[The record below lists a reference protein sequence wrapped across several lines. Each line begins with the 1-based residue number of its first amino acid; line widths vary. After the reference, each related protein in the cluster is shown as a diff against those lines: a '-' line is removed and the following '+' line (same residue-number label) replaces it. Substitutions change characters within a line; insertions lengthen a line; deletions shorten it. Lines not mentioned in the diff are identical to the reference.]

1 MLKPQLPVARIAPH
15 GQRVK
20 IAGTESSGN
29 RAPVSSFSSDIPAS
43 ESPQPRRPVAPLW
56 HTALV
61 LVLLLATS
69 IGGALTHH
77 WTGTLTQHIRSEHHS
92 HIPMYAVAA
101 LWEWLLLALVLWG
114 ARLSGTG
121 LRQLLGVRRAG
132 AVEMWTDF
140 AIALGFWFASL
151 IVLGAVAF
159 LLRLA
164 HLHPEDIRGV
174 VTQMAPASLTELAIW
189 IALSISAG
197 ICEELLFR
205 GYLQQQFTALTRRIW
220 LGIAISAVFFGLSH
234 GYEGAS
240 GMLLIVLYGSFFGI
254 LAYLRRSLR
263 AGIFAHA
270 WHDSVSGI
278 VLYLGAHLLHRIP
291 H

>member
-1 MLKPQLPVARIAPH
+1 MLKPQLPVARAAPH

-29 RAPVSSFSSDIPAS
+29 RAPVSTFNSDISAD
-43 ESPQPRRPVAPLW
+43 ESPQPLRPVAPLW

-61 LVLLLATS
+61 LLLLLATS
-69 IGGALTHH
+69 ISSAFTHH
-77 WTGTLTQHIRSEHHS
+77 WTGPLTQHIASGHHS

-101 LWEWLLLALVLWG
+101 LWEWALLALVLWG
-114 ARLSGTG
+114 ARQSGG
-121 LRQLLGVRRAG
+121 LRQLLGIHRAG
-132 AVEMWTDF
+132 AVEIWTDF
-140 AIALGFWFASL
+140 AIAVGFWFGSL
-151 IVLGAVAF
+151 IVLGAVAV

-174 VTQMAPASLTELAIW
+174 VTQMAPASLGDLAFW

-197 ICEELLFR
+197 ICEELIFR
-205 GYLQQQFTALTRRIW
+205 GYLQQQFTALTHRIW
-220 LGIAISAVFFGLSH
+220 LGIAISAVFFGVAH

-240 GMLLIVLYGSFFGI
+240 GVLLITLYGAFFGI
-254 LAYLRRSLR
+254 LAHLRRSLR
-263 AGIFAHA
+263 AGMFAHA
-270 WHDSVSGI
+270 WHDSLSGI
-278 VLYLGAHLLHRIP
+278 VLYFGNHLLQRIP

>member
-1 MLKPQLPVARIAPH
+1 MS
-15 GQRVK
+15 
-20 IAGTESSGN
+20 T
-29 RAPVSSFSSDIPAS
+29 FSSDISAG

-56 HTALV
+56 HTGVV

-69 IGGALTHH
+69 VGGALTHH
-77 WTGTLTQHIRSEHHS
+77 WTGPLTRQMASQHHS

-101 LWEWLLLALVLWG
+101 LWEWLLLAWVLWG
-114 ARLSGTG
+114 ARLSGTR
-121 LRQLLGVRRAG
+121 LRQLLGVQRPG

-151 IVLGAVAF
+151 LVLGAVSF

-174 VTQMAPASLTELAIW
+174 VTQLAPASLVELAFW

-197 ICEELLFR
+197 FCEELIFR
-205 GYLQQQFTALTRRIW
+205 GYLQQQFTALTRRIS

-240 GMLLIVLYGSFFGI
+240 GMVLIVLYGSFFGI
-254 LAYLRRSLR
+254 LAHLRRSLR
-263 AGIFAHA
+263 AGMFAHA
-270 WHDSVSGI
+270 WHDSLSGF
-278 VLYLGAHLLHRIP
+278 VLYFGAHLLHRIP